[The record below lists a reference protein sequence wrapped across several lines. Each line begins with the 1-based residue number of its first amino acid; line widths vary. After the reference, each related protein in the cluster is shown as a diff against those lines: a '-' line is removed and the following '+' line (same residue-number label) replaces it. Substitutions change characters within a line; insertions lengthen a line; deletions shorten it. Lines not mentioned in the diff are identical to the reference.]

1 MATHGISAD
10 DIAEKLFQKLASSRR
25 RPFSPSAN
33 EDKAGDGLWNAY
45 LDAVEDED
53 KASAESWNGSTTG
66 ILTFVRVPQCVP
78 RATSPLTLD
87 LTDGSLRCNGRC
99 LRN

>member
-1 MATHGISAD
+1 MASHDISAD
-10 DIAEKLFQKLASSRR
+10 DIAEKLFQKLAGSRR
-25 RPFSPSAN
+25 RPFAPSTD

-78 RATSPLTLD
+78 RVIFP
-87 LTDGSLRCNGRC
+87 
-99 LRN
+99 